1 MDVKL
6 TKDNYREYKAIN
18 YSLLSKLLFDPSQVK
33 QDQKETEAMGFGSL
47 FDCLITDSDRFD
59 SEYVVSDVEKPT
71 GQLGDIVDLLI
82 EYRNEEVSF
91 EENLIRAYEELKARN
106 GGKLRDKL
114 EKFAER
120 MVIEGRPYLEFIA
133 KSFDKKVVSKDDF
146 YLATR
151 MKDGLKNNQFTR
163 QFFDMSYDWETK
175 FQVPLEG
182 VINGH
187 KFKGL
192 LDMLLIN
199 EAKKEIIP
207 IDIKTTSSYP
217 NQFQKSVAKWNYLIQ
232 AALYYDLV
240 KLNYPDYKVHDFTF
254 LVSSKVLPDK
264 PFVWIAN
271 ELARSVGKHGTTLP
285 KYEVKGYLQL
295 ADDLKWHEDSGLWE
309 YPRSTYENN
318 GFNIIDFFL

>member
-1 MDVKL
+1 MNVKL

-18 YSLLSKLLFDPSQVK
+18 YSLLSKLSFDPSQVK

-71 GQLGDIVDLLI
+71 AQLGEFLDIFLGCSLEDKEEKYKYAHAEMKL
-82 EYRNEEVSF
+82 RNP
-91 EENLIRAYEELKARN
+91 
-106 GGKLRDKL
+106 KLRDGVD
-114 EKFAER
+114 KFIER
-120 MVIEGRPYLEFIA
+120 MESEASPYLEFLENS
-133 KSFDKKVVSKDDF
+133 KDKKVVSKDDF

-182 VINGH
+182 VLGEH

-217 NQFQKSVAKWNYLIQ
+217 NQFEKSVAKWNYLIQ

-240 KLNYPDYKVHDFTF
+240 QLNYPDYKIHDFTF

-264 PFVWIAN
+264 PFIWVAN
-271 ELARSVGKHGTTLP
+271 DLARSVGKHGTTLP
-285 KYEVKGYLQL
+285 KYEVKGYMQL